1 MGVGREGVCG
11 GVSGGVAFT
20 SHPTLAGVLKAVFP
34 TLVRWDVFNKV
45 TLGVVRRR
53 DLRWMGV

>member
-20 SHPTLAGVLKAVFP
+20 FHPTLAGVLRQSFP
-34 TLVRWDVFNKV
+34 PWCVFNKV
-45 TLGVVRRR
+45 TPGVVRRR